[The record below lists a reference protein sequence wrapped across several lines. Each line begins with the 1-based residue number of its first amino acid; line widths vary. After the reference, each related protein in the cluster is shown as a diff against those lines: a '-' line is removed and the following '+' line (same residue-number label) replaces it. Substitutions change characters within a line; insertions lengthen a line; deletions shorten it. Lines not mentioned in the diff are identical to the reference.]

1 MARAE
6 RLTGPARVL
15 ANIARVLTVLTW
27 PFVRFDIREGCA
39 QRVFKGIIVA
49 NHRSMFDVVAGLIC
63 LHRLGHYPRL
73 LMERHY
79 VEEKWT
85 GPLARAIGA
94 IPVDR
99 AGAKGTAL
107 DHAFAELR
115 RGVPVL
121 VMPEGKLYWNP
132 DEPFTTGPAKN
143 GVSRLALGGDVPV
156 VPVGLSGTE
165 RVMPPKA
172 RLPRF
177 NPFKRKVIVVQ
188 VADDPMWFTDDDHAA
203 NTAAIMAAVEDLLRL
218 AALPAAA

>member
-27 PFVRFDIREGCA
+27 PFVRFDVREGCA
-39 QRVFKGIIVA
+39 RKVDVAIAVA

-63 LHRLGHYPRL
+63 LHKLGHYPRL

-79 VEEKWT
+79 VEEGWT
-85 GPLARAIGA
+85 GPLARAIGT

-107 DHAFAELR
+107 DHAFTELR

-121 VMPEGKLYWNP
+121 VMPEGRLYWNP
-132 DEPFTTGPAKN
+132 DAPFETGPAKT
-143 GVSRLALGGDVPV
+143 GVSRLALGGGVPV

-172 RLPRF
+172 KLPRL
-177 NPFKRKVIVVQ
+177 NPFKRKVVVCQ
-188 VADDPMWFTDDDHAA
+188 VADDPIWLTGEDHQA
-203 NTAAIMAAVEDLLRL
+203 NTAEIMAAVEDLLRR
-218 AALPAAA
+218 AAQT